1 MWYVQSATQSYALSG
16 QGVVQG
22 QSCHCFASISIF
34 WYFPAPLWLIIWLII
49 SMTKVALRVW
59 VWVKIAVAVASIVVM
74 QLINLWKMKTWKPGG
89 KNKQLCPAMQSSDEV
104 RRRAP
109 FPLFLGP
116 PVGFSSNCS
125 FFCTPF
131 YFLAAI
137 RKLHRKKL
145 KCGLLSRLELSGQ

>member
-1 MWYVQSATQSYALSG
+1 
-16 QGVVQG
+16 
-22 QSCHCFASISIF
+22 
-34 WYFPAPLWLIIWLII
+34 
-49 SMTKVALRVW
+49 
-59 VWVKIAVAVASIVVM
+59 
-74 QLINLWKMKTWKPGG
+74 
-89 KNKQLCPAMQSSDEV
+89 MQSSDEV

-145 KCGLLSRLELSGQ
+145 KCGLLSRLELSVQETFLIRRALFSVFNQIKNVPLAARHGPVQHPASGPGKL